1 MLEFKQAIPFKRFTG
16 GCGRHTQAK
25 NLPSKLGKASG
36 DQVGWPVKSTKYML
50 DLWRNLESNG
60 ETKGLHVERLVI
72 THLKVDRAR
81 QLRRRTFR
89 AHGRITAYLRS
100 PCHVEIVATEK
111 NQQGVRKE
119 QDKQGKV
126 VLVTRKQAARNRM
139 LKVGG
144 DVE

>member
-1 MLEFKQAIPFKRFTG
+1 M
-16 GCGRHTQAK
+16 
-25 NLPSKLGKASG
+25 
-36 DQVGWPVKSTKYML
+36 D
-50 DLWRNLESNG
+50 
-60 ETKGLHVERLVI
+60 VERLVI

-111 NQQGVRKE
+111 DQQGVRKE

-126 VLVTRKQAARNRM
+126 VLATRKQAARNRM

-144 DVE
+144 GVE